1 MSDMPMKIVHVRGLT
16 FYVCIGFLIT
26 LYVYNSYMF
35 SYHKLKIQK
44 LCTKKKR
51 KRKFRK
57 FNVSIYFS
65 WIPIHSSQAN

>member
-1 MSDMPMKIVHVRGLT
+1 MPMKIVHVRGLT

-44 LCTKKKR
+44 LCTKKKE
-51 KRKFRK
+51 KE
-57 FNVSIYFS
+57 NSETLM
-65 WIPIHSSQAN
+65 